1 MKSTALL
8 FSLATLSS
16 CTLVGETA
24 TPATKAEAGFVELF
38 NGKNLDGWVQR
49 GGQATYKIAD
59 GAIVGTTVPTGPNTF
74 LCTEKNYANF
84 EFECDVKV
92 ADGINSGIQFRSN
105 VKKEKNGTDRVWG
118 YQHEL
123 DPSSRAWTSGIYEES
138 GRGWLMPKKGDAASE
153 AEWKKRTA
161 GTYKNN
167 EWNHVRIVCQG
178 DHLQTFLNGK
188 AMSDIKD
195 ANTATGFI
203 ALQVHGIDPKKTE
216 NIGKTISWKNIRI
229 RELAGK

>member
-1 MKSTALL
+1 MKTATLIL
-8 FSLATLSS
+8 SLVALSS

-24 TPATKAEAGFVELF
+24 SPATQPQAGFVELF
-38 NGKNLDGWVQR
+38 NGKDLKGWVQH
-49 GGQATYKIAD
+49 GGKATYTIVD
-59 GAIVGTTVPTGPNTF
+59 GAIVGTTVNTGTNSF
-74 LCTEKNYANF
+74 LCTEKNYGDF

-105 VKKEKNGTDRVWG
+105 VKVLNKETDRVWG

-123 DPSSRAWTSGIYEES
+123 DPSSRAWTSGIYEEA

-153 AEWKKRTA
+153 ADWKKRTA

-178 DHLQTFLNGK
+178 DHIQTFLNGK
-188 AMSDIKD
+188 AMSDIRD
-195 ANTATGFI
+195 SNTASGFI
-203 ALQVHGIDPKKTE
+203 ALQVHGIDTKKPE
-216 NIGKTISWKNIRI
+216 NVGKTISWKNLRI
-229 RELAGK
+229 RELTAK